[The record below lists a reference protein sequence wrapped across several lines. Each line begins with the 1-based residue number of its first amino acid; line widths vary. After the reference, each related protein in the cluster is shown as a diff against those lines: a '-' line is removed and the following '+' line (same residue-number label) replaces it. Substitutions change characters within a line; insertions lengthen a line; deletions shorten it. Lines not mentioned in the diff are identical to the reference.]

1 MTKREF
7 LTKVSAGEMNDELM
21 AFATSEIAKLDA
33 SNEKRKGVK
42 SKKDQ
47 EKAEAN
53 QVLVDR
59 ILNEILGEEPVTAT
73 DVAGVLEVSVQKASQ
88 LCRAAVAQGKA
99 VSQDVK
105 IPKKGTMKGYS
116 LANS

>member
-7 LTKVSAGEMNDELM
+7 LTKVSTGEMNDELM
-21 AFATSEIAKLDA
+21 EFAASEIAKLDA
-33 SNEKRKGVK
+33 TNEKRKGVK

-59 ILNEILGEEPVTAT
+59 IVNEILGEEPVTAT

-88 LCRAAVAQGKA
+88 LCRAAVNQGKA

-105 IPKKGTMKGYS
+105 IPKKGMLKGYS
-116 LANS
+116 RIS